1 MANHS
6 NSNLTD
12 LFGNPRNTSQEFVI
26 EYWTDDDINELK
38 EELDVAGKSKTTDFR
53 ATINNWNTSDDFE

>member
-1 MANHS
+1 MANHF
-6 NSNLTD
+6 NSNLTK
-12 LFGNPRNTSQEFVI
+12 PKFVPDDVFAV
-26 EYWTDDDINELK
+26 EYWNNDDINELK